1 MKRYL
6 TAIVLV
12 VGLIMGF
19 WYFYDESS
27 RTVTKAK
34 LADEQSQAQV
44 ETLKDQREASTRQIV
59 ALNQSVRASVE
70 FLTAWKAYYAANR
83 DYESIINKVAEKS
96 KCAVVGRKWESKRI
110 TLGRLDYDVDGFTG
124 MVVGDYRDI
133 VKFIGELESQM
144 QLSTIW
150 TMEFKEG
157 VNEVTCSMTVYFP
170 TFLFGG
176 TAGASLGGNL

>member
-6 TAIVLV
+6 TAIVLIAV
-12 VGLIMGF
+12 LLAGF
-19 WYFYDESS
+19 WYFFDES
-27 RTVTKAK
+27 TVSLAKSKKAF
-34 LADEQSQAQV
+34 EESTTQV
-44 ETLKDQREASTRQIV
+44 EMLKSQREAATNQIV
-59 ALNQSVRASVE
+59 ALNRSVRDSVD
-70 FLTAWKAYYAANR
+70 FLTSWKAYYNANR

-110 TLGRLDYDVDGFTG
+110 TLGKLDYDVDGFTG

-150 TMEFKEG
+150 SMEFKEG

-176 TAGASLGGNL
+176 QGGSL